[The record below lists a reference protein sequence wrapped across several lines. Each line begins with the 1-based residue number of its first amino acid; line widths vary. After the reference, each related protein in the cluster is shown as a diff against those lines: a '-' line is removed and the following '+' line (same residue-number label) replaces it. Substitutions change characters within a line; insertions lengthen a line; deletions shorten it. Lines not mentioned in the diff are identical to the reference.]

1 MAPSTINRREVNI
14 SKEKVGEDEKKVD
27 RRGKKQKKK
36 KKRKRKRKD
45 HGNQL
50 NVRRGSPMEAGS

>member
-36 KKRKRKRKD
+36 KKEKEKEKIMAI
-45 HGNQL
+45 N
-50 NVRRGSPMEAGS
+50 

>member
-27 RRGKKQKKK
+27 RRDKKQKKK
-36 KKRKRKRKD
+36 KEKEKEKIMAI
-45 HGNQL
+45 N
-50 NVRRGSPMEAGS
+50 